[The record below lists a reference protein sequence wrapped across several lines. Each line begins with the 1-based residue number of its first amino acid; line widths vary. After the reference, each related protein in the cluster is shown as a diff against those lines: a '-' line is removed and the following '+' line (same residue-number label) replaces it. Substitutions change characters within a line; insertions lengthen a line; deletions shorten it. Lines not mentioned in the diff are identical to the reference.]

1 MTPEE
6 ADEIRCRLAA
16 KWSKDPLL
24 FAQKAFPWGKG
35 ELADFKGPDKW
46 QTSVLEYLRDGLRAG
61 AGDDVLRVAVASGHG
76 IGKSCLTAWLILW
89 AMSTFPDCRVLVTAN
104 TEAQLRTK
112 TWPELAKWHRLS
124 IFRDWFEFTA
134 TTLASTQPGHD
145 KTWRADA
152 IAWSENNT
160 EAFAGLHNKG
170 RRELVLFD
178 EASAISDRIW
188 EVTEGALT
196 DSKTQILWL
205 AFGNPTR
212 NTGRFFDCFGR
223 LRNRWHTMNIDSR
236 DAAITNKKQLA
247 QWAADYGEDSDF
259 FKVRV
264 RGIFPSQ
271 SSNQFIS
278 RALVDAAMERNPEQS
293 IGGFAAMVG
302 VDVARFGDDSTVI
315 ATRVGRDATLPL
327 RQYHGLKGTEVARTV
342 QSYIEELKARGYKRI
357 YVALDGTGVGGPVCD
372 ILNDAGYRVE
382 EVNFGAVAHD
392 ASRYRNRRCEIWG
405 RMRDWLAKGAIP
417 KDEQLAMDL
426 TGLEYAFDDKGR
438 YVLERKE
445 DLKRRGLPSPD
456 KADALALTFACD
468 VIEDDSGISMPVRQ
482 MKPYNPLDIG
492 L

>member
-1 MTPEE
+1 MTPTQANE
-6 ADEIRCRLAA
+6 ARCRLAA
-16 KWSKDPLL
+16 RWSRDPLA
-24 FAQKAFPWGKG
+24 FVRGAFPWGKG
-35 ELADFKGPDKW
+35 ELEGFTGPDKW
-46 QTSVLEYLRDGLRAG
+46 QTSVLEYLKSGLKPGER
-61 AGDDVLRVAVASGHG
+61 DDVLRVAVASGHG

-89 AMSTFPDCRVLVTAN
+89 SMATFPDTRVLVTAN

-112 TWPELAKWHRLS
+112 TWPELAKWHRLCL
-124 IFRDWFEFTA
+124 FKDWFAFTA
-134 TTLASTQPGHD
+134 TTLASSQPGHD

-196 DSKTQILWL
+196 DANTQILWL
-205 AFGNPTR
+205 CFGNPTR

-247 QWAADYGEDSDF
+247 QWAADYGEESDF

-271 SSNQFIS
+271 SASQFIPRS
-278 RALVDAAMERNPEQS
+278 IVDDAMERNPAQAPRA
-293 IGGFAAMVG
+293 FAAMVG

-327 RQYHGLKGTEVARTV
+327 LQYRGLDGVQVARRV
-342 QSYIEELKARGYKRI
+342 RDHLEELKAQGYRV
-357 YVALDGTGVGGPVCD
+357 YCAMDGTGVGGPVVD
-372 ILNDAGYRVE
+372 ILNHAGYRIE
-382 EVNFGAVAHD
+382 EVNFGAAAND
-392 ASRYRNRRCEIWG
+392 QTRYRNRRCEIWG
-405 RMRDWLAKGAIP
+405 RMRDWLKTGSIP
-417 KDEQLAMDL
+417 KDEELAMDL
-426 TGLEYAFDDKGR
+426 TAPEFSYDDNGR
-438 YVLERKE
+438 VILERKE
-445 DLKRRGLPSPD
+445 DIKKRGLPSPD
-456 KADALALTFACD
+456 KADALALTFAMD
-468 VIEDDSGISMPVRQ
+468 VVEDNAGIARPVRQ
-482 MKPYNPLDIG
+482 MKLYNPFELG
-492 L
+492 